1 MMAQDL
7 MAILVLILISCSG
20 FFVAFT
26 LSFADEKTDGN
37 GVIYQLFQILMGFTP
52 AAWEKWHTYNMLG
65 KANMTIFLVICH
77 FLIVTILITVLT
89 NSFMAIVQ
97 NANEEHQFLFAVNTI
112 SMVKSDALFS
122 YIAPTNVIG
131 WVLSP
136 LRYTMPFR
144 QYVKLNRTVIKGTH
158 FPMLFIIFSYERLI
172 LSYSSYGPDDL
183 LERQSKAQVQPI
195 AFSISKEPGVL
206 SPGQPRMLREPS
218 VISLRKDR
226 ALDQVFARPFRGS
239 TVRTTAQDMEVG
251 RRSSTNVVDKWMQVA
266 DDEGGASPPLEQPRS
281 VVERLEHRRPPF
293 RRAATT
299 DRLQAMR
306 SREFSLATRSMVSDP
321 DLRSSV
327 PPRRPYKINEEDED
341 QLLSTETLPQE
352 TDADG
357 DDEINDESELAGPA
371 IGESALSTV
380 QKENRPPGRDSDDD
394 EFFQTPTAGRSPLM
408 QFSSGQI
415 PQLRRSPET
424 TQGTRTPLQAKAVQR
439 ARHHNRRTSTNT
451 AFLVPRYEREDST
464 SPANMPKVSKPS
476 INKNTNTAGHLTPA
490 LVQSGHQTPKRGL
503 AKTRPIMPPRQQT
516 APSGVSGM
524 GMAFIDMLP
533 KSRRQ
538 PSFNARALDL
548 ASEIGDNRFVPA
560 IGLDS
565 GGVSGIP
572 NSFSEQ
578 LLRERERARQR
589 EEDRRRDSEEQKN
602 MINRIMLSRMHTLE
616 EGFRE
621 VLREIKD
628 ISRSNANSSRRASDA
643 EAGAALKEPMTPP
656 MKQLSGD
663 SRAKRSPKKR
673 EPRMKGKDVLQP
685 VVAEEENASASKE
698 AQLSERQEVEADASS
713 VREKR
718 STAVRTPEPTPR
730 QE

>member
-1 MMAQDL
+1 
-7 MAILVLILISCSG
+7 
-20 FFVAFT
+20 
-26 LSFADEKTDGN
+26 
-37 GVIYQLFQILMGFTP
+37 
-52 AAWEKWHTYNMLG
+52 
-65 KANMTIFLVICH
+65 
-77 FLIVTILITVLT
+77 
-89 NSFMAIVQ
+89 
-97 NANEEHQFLFAVNTI
+97 
-112 SMVKSDALFS
+112 
-122 YIAPTNVIG
+122 
-131 WVLSP
+131 
-136 LRYTMPFR
+136 
-144 QYVKLNRTVIKGTH
+144 
-158 FPMLFIIFSYERLI
+158 
-172 LSYSSYGPDDL
+172 
-183 LERQSKAQVQPI
+183 
-195 AFSISKEPGVL
+195 
-206 SPGQPRMLREPS
+206 
-218 VISLRKDR
+218 
-226 ALDQVFARPFRGS
+226 
-239 TVRTTAQDMEVG
+239 
-251 RRSSTNVVDKWMQVA
+251 
-266 DDEGGASPPLEQPRS
+266 
-281 VVERLEHRRPPF
+281 
-293 RRAATT
+293 
-299 DRLQAMR
+299 
-306 SREFSLATRSMVSDP
+306 
-321 DLRSSV
+321 
-327 PPRRPYKINEEDED
+327 
-341 QLLSTETLPQE
+341 
-352 TDADG
+352 
-357 DDEINDESELAGPA
+357 
-371 IGESALSTV
+371 
-380 QKENRPPGRDSDDD
+380 
-394 EFFQTPTAGRSPLM
+394 
-408 QFSSGQI
+408 
-415 PQLRRSPET
+415 
-424 TQGTRTPLQAKAVQR
+424 
-439 ARHHNRRTSTNT
+439 
-451 AFLVPRYEREDST
+451 
-464 SPANMPKVSKPS
+464 
-476 INKNTNTAGHLTPA
+476 
-490 LVQSGHQTPKRGL
+490 
-503 AKTRPIMPPRQQT
+503 
-516 APSGVSGM
+516 M

-533 KSRRQ
+533 KSMRQ